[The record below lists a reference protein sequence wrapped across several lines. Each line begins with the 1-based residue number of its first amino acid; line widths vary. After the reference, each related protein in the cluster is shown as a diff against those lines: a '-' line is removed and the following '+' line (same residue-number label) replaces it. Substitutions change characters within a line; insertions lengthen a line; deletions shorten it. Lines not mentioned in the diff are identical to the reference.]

1 MTYGAMR
8 GLCPPAHQPVLHRG
22 QPGTLYVYLF
32 QADLLRRIPALLRDG
47 VQYVTTT
54 VRRIRAVAELAAPEV
69 KGEILLYDLP
79 EDLFQLLG
87 GLIHLS
93 PEGLVRYHGHQLLG
107 GRRVAIPRRDQGTYY
122 AEYFRYPHLPL
133 GTPADDAP
141 LDCPP
146 EALGAVAYY
155 AASHLVMED
164 NSFLYAAHARASSS
178 GALPG
183 WRRALTPS
191 SAPCRTPTGCKG
203 EWPWRAHP
211 FPIPPRSG

>member
-8 GLCPPAHQPVLHRG
+8 DYVLQLINQYSIAGSRV
-22 QPGTLYVYLF
+22 PMEYND

-87 GLIHLS
+87 GLIRLS

-146 EALGAVAYY
+146 EALGAV
-155 AASHLVMED
+155 MED
-164 NSFLYAAHARASSS
+164 NSFLYAALQSEFERRLARLEEGTYAVFSPVPDAY
-178 GALPG
+178 GL
-183 WRRALTPS
+183 
-191 SAPCRTPTGCKG
+191 
-203 EWPWRAHP
+203 
-211 FPIPPRSG
+211 

>member
-8 GLCPPAHQPVLHRG
+8 DYVLQLINQYSIAGSRV
-22 QPGTLYVYLF
+22 PMEYND

-87 GLIHLS
+87 GLIRLC

-164 NSFLYAAHARASSS
+164 NSFLYAALQSEFERRLARLEEGTYAVFSPVPDAY
-178 GALPG
+178 GL
-183 WRRALTPS
+183 
-191 SAPCRTPTGCKG
+191 
-203 EWPWRAHP
+203 
-211 FPIPPRSG
+211 